1 MMGRQTT
8 KEPQRNWEGN
18 DSPTRSLTHGA
29 GSCSH
34 VDLMW
39 QNYYYYYYPHSKI
52 KRGSE
57 TLTCSLESIQVNG
70 GFSSIG
76 VTLGGALALRF
87 EPRTQMRNDYAEL
100 KLTQVWNRRGTC
112 FCLLLYLS
120 FNKQKDSTVLPL

>member
-1 MMGRQTT
+1 MAKLLLLLLSPLKD
-8 KEPQRNWEGN
+8 KERFRDIN
-18 DSPTRSLTHGA
+18 
-29 GSCSH
+29 
-34 VDLMW
+34 
-39 QNYYYYYYPHSKI
+39 
-52 KRGSE
+52 
-57 TLTCSLESIQVNG
+57 VNG